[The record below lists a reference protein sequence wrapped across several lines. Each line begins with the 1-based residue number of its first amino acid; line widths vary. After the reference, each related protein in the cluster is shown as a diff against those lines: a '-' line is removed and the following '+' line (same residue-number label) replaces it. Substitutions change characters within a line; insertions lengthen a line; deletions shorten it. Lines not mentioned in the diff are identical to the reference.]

1 MSPKNYTFVPHTIPM
16 QFPSKLPQTGTTI
29 FTVMSALAA
38 EHNAINLSQGFPDFA
53 SSTALNNMVFKAMA
67 DGHNQYAPMAGV
79 LKLREVISEKI
90 ASLYGT
96 NYHPDTEI
104 TVTAGATQAI
114 FTIVGAFVHP
124 GDEVIVFKPA
134 YDCYEPTI
142 QLFGGV
148 VKTVQLQAPHFK
160 VDWNKFAELINPKT
174 KMVIINTPNNP
185 SGTVFSHDD
194 MTQLASFLRDTN
206 VLLLSDEVYEHLI
219 FDDEQHQS
227 AALFPALAERAFIVS
242 SFGKTFHNTGWKVGY
257 CVAPAEL
264 MKLFRQVHQFNVF
277 CVNHPVQV
285 ALAEY
290 LKQPENYLQL
300 PNFYQQKRD
309 FFADKIRES
318 RFKILP
324 CRGTYFQLLDYSD
337 ITDEKDTDFAIRL
350 TREHKLAAIPVSVFN
365 EAGLDQKLLRF
376 CFAKRNETL
385 EKACEILNTI

>member
-1 MSPKNYTFVPHTIPM
+1 M

-38 EHNAINLSQGFPDFA
+38 EHNAINLSQGFPDFDSDA
-53 SSTALNNMVFKAMA
+53 ELIALVNTAMEK
-67 DGHNQYAPMAGV
+67 GHNQYAPMAGV

-134 YDCYEPTI
+134 YDCYEPAI

-148 VKTVQLQAPHFK
+148 VKTVQLQAPHFS
-160 VDWNKFAELINPKT
+160 VDWSKVEEMINPKT

-185 SGTVFSHDD
+185 SGTVFSREDLLRLE
-194 MTQLASFLRDTN
+194 QLLKNTSI
-206 VLLLSDEVYEHLI
+206 LLLSDEVYEHLI
-219 FDDEQHQS
+219 FDGLEHQS
-227 AALFPALAERAFIVS
+227 AMRFPGLAERAFVVS

-257 CVAPAEL
+257 CTAPAEL

-290 LKQPENYLQL
+290 LKQPEHYLQL
-300 PNFYQQKRD
+300 PDFYQQKRD

-324 CRGTYFQLLDYSD
+324 CRGTYFQLLDYSE
-337 ITDEKDTDFAIRL
+337 ISDEKDTDFVVRL
-350 TREHKLAAIPVSVFN
+350 TREYKLAAIPVSVFN